1 MEVREFLI
9 YAQLDAGALD
19 AWVAAGWLAPRRE
32 NETLQFSDID
42 IARAQLIH
50 DLKQL
55 GVNDDGIP
63 VILDLVD
70 QVHGLRRM
78 LRELLSAVQAQP
90 EAMKR
95 WIIADLHGRAGDI
108 DVGKLQRLILAAR
121 GEPTRRHPCVKRA
134 GVELRVN
141 EKFAHLHG
149 HTSMV

>member
-1 MEVREFLI
+1 MEGREFLI

-32 NETLQFSDID
+32 KETLQFSDVD

-50 DLKQL
+50 DLKRL

-63 VILDLVD
+63 IILDLVD

-78 LRELLSAVQAQP
+78 LRELLSAIQAQP

-95 WIIADLHGRAGDI
+95 WIIADLHGRASDQPGDA
-108 DVGKLQRLILAAR
+108 DDPASPRSPGKNQAR
-121 GEPTRRHPCVKRA
+121 
-134 GVELRVN
+134 
-141 EKFAHLHG
+141 
-149 HTSMV
+149 

>member
-19 AWVAAGWLAPRRE
+19 SWVAAGWLAPRRE

-42 IARAQLIH
+42 IARALLVH
-50 DLKQL
+50 DLRRL

-78 LRELLSAVQAQP
+78 LRELLSAIQSQP

-95 WIIADLHGRAGDI
+95 WIIADLHGRANDQSGDAG
-108 DVGKLQRLILAAR
+108 DPASSRSPGRNQAR
-121 GEPTRRHPCVKRA
+121 
-134 GVELRVN
+134 
-141 EKFAHLHG
+141 
-149 HTSMV
+149 

>member
-19 AWVAAGWLAPRRE
+19 SWVAAGWLAPRRE

-42 IARAQLIH
+42 IARALLVH
-50 DLKQL
+50 DLRRL

-78 LRELLSAVQAQP
+78 LRELLAAIQGQP

-95 WIIADLHGRAGDI
+95 WIIADLHGRANDRPGDAG
-108 DVGKLQRLILAAR
+108 DRASPRSPGRNQAR
-121 GEPTRRHPCVKRA
+121 
-134 GVELRVN
+134 
-141 EKFAHLHG
+141 
-149 HTSMV
+149 